1 MPEYWTTAETND
13 GAILFVFG
21 DEAAAAA
28 HQAESPSKAE
38 EPADPKPEHA
48 EPLEQLRSAAQST
61 PAAQEEA
68 SEPEAAYEK
77 TRGKKVKEA
86 VMEAKVKDGAEKSG
100 VYILL
105 AKAVPLPARNSGRIN
120 DVCCCT
126 HKHLWK

>member
-1 MPEYWTTAETND
+1 MTAETTD

-28 HQAESPSKAE
+28 HQAESPPKTK
-38 EPADPKPEHA
+38 EPAETKPEQA
-48 EPLEQLRSAAQST
+48 EPLEQLKSAAQSP

-86 VMEAKVKDGAEKSG
+86 VMEAKGKHGSGKSG
-100 VYILL
+100 VLHML
-105 AKAVPLPARNSGRIN
+105 AEAEPLQVGQQRMF
-120 DVCCCT
+120 V
-126 HKHLWK
+126 